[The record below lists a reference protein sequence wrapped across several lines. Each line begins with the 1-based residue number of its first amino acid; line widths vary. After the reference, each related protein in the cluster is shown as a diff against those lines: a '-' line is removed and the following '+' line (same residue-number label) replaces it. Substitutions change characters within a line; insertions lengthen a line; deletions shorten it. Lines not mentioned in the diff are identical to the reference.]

1 MVTSYREQHQ
11 YPGRLIIVEGIDG
24 SGKSTQLQLLQRW
37 LISQGHTVFFTA
49 WNSSKLVKET
59 TKLGK
64 KNRTLTPLTFSLL
77 HATDFADRLFYHIMP
92 PLKAGMIVLADRFFY
107 TAFARDVA
115 RGCERDWVRK
125 LYAFSIK
132 PDLAFYFKVPVD
144 VSIGRILS
152 GRAKIKYYEAGM
164 DLNMSQDPVES
175 FTKFQTRVLDEY
187 DRVVEEHG
195 LRVIDATAEIDEQQE
210 LVRDVVT
217 RMLSD
222 YKPRWT
228 HGETQ
233 VLRGGDSV
241 SRLGVSELEG
251 QVDRD

>member
-1 MVTSYREQHQ
+1 MAGGYGQPHQ

-37 LISQGHTVFFTA
+37 LVSQGHKVFFTE

-64 KNRTLTPLTFSLL
+64 KNRTLTPLTFSLI
-77 HATDFADRLFYHIMP
+77 HATDFADRLFYNIVP

-115 RGCERDWVRK
+115 RGCDRAWVRK
-125 LYAFSIK
+125 LYAFAIK
-132 PDLAFYFKVPVD
+132 PDIAFYFKVPVD

-164 DLNMSQDPVES
+164 DLNMSADPVES
-175 FTKFQTRVLDEY
+175 FSKFQAKILGEY
-187 DRVVEEHG
+187 DRIVEEQQ
-195 LRVIDATAEIDEQQE
+195 LTVIDATAEIDEQQE

-217 RMLSD
+217 RALKT
-222 YKPRWT
+222 YQPRWS
-228 HGETQ
+228 HGQ
-233 VLRGGDSV
+233 AKILRRGDPV
-241 SRLGVSELEG
+241 PGPNVAQPQG
-251 QVDRD
+251 

>member
-1 MVTSYREQHQ
+1 MKGYGQSHQ

-37 LISQGHTVFFTA
+37 LVSQGHTVFFTE

-64 KNRTLTPLTFSLL
+64 KNRTLTPLTFSLI
-77 HATDFADRLFYHIMP
+77 HATDFADRLFYHIIP
-92 PLKAGMIVLADRFFY
+92 PLKAGMIVLADRYVY

-115 RGCERDWVRK
+115 RGCDAGWVRK
-125 LYAFSIK
+125 VYDFAIR
-132 PDLAFYFKVPVD
+132 PDIAFYFKVPVD

-175 FTKFQTRVLDEY
+175 FTKFQSRILEEY
-187 DRVVEEHG
+187 DRVVEEFK
-195 LRVIDATAEIDEQQE
+195 LTVVDAAAEIDEQQE
-210 LVRDVVT
+210 FVRDVVT
-217 RMLSD
+217 RALAT
-222 YKPRWT
+222 YQPQQVN
-228 HGETQ
+228 GQTQ
-233 VLRGGDSV
+233 ILRGGDTV
-241 SRLGVSELEG
+241 SGSGIPEPQG
-251 QVDRD
+251 QAHRD